1 MIEKI
6 MMHKWLKYILYYIQV
21 ESYRI
26 DYEKNKTYILSKS
39 TAFSR
44 IYNKIYDH
52 SNKFISRLCNMN
64 MHKST
69 LLSKSKLTTKVDPT
83 LSMQITTQTLQ
94 SFTSNLNTRWRY
106 KIISI
111 RLTLED
117 SKQIKSVKRV
127 LQTEAIRGTSE
138 ACFCLHL
145 AINSDHGQ
153 EYIKTSCMHITF
165 RIDQWWSCVWF
176 INYKI

>member
-1 MIEKI
+1 M
-6 MMHKWLKYILYYIQV
+6 YYIQV

-83 LSMQITTQTLQ
+83 LSMQNTTQTLQ

-106 KIISI
+106 KIKSKHSTNIG
-111 RLTLED
+111 RLHTNLSSEYFRR
-117 SKQIKSVKRV
+117 KPFEAHQRHVSVYTWR
-127 LQTEAIRGTSE
+127 
-138 ACFCLHL
+138 
-145 AINSDHGQ
+145 
-153 EYIKTSCMHITF
+153 
-165 RIDQWWSCVWF
+165 
-176 INYKI
+176 

>member
-1 MIEKI
+1 M
-6 MMHKWLKYILYYIQV
+6 YYIQV

-44 IYNKIYDH
+44 IYNKIYDL

-83 LSMQITTQTLQ
+83 LSMQNTTQTLQ
-94 SFTSNLNTRWRY
+94 SFTSNLNTGWRY
-106 KIISI
+106 KIK
-111 RLTLED
+111 
-117 SKQIKSVKRV
+117 SKHSTNIGR
-127 LQTEAIRGTSE
+127 LQTNLSSEYFRRKTFEAHQRHVPVYTW
-138 ACFCLHL
+138 
-145 AINSDHGQ
+145 
-153 EYIKTSCMHITF
+153 
-165 RIDQWWSCVWF
+165 R
-176 INYKI
+176 

>member
-1 MIEKI
+1 M
-6 MMHKWLKYILYYIQV
+6 YYIQV

-44 IYNKIYDH
+44 IYNKIYDL

-64 MHKST
+64 MHKSI

-83 LSMQITTQTLQ
+83 LSMQNTTQTLQ

-106 KIISI
+106 KIK
-111 RLTLED
+111 
-117 SKQIKSVKRV
+117 SKHSTNIGR
-127 LQTEAIRGTSE
+127 LQTNLSSEYFRRKPFEAHQRHMRYFLFTLG
-138 ACFCLHL
+138 
-145 AINSDHGQ
+145 D
-153 EYIKTSCMHITF
+153 K
-165 RIDQWWSCVWF
+165 
-176 INYKI
+176 

>member
-1 MIEKI
+1 M
-6 MMHKWLKYILYYIQV
+6 YYIQV

-44 IYNKIYDH
+44 IYNKIYDL

-83 LSMQITTQTLQ
+83 LSMQNTTQTLQ

-106 KIISI
+106 KIKPKHSTNIG
-111 RLTLED
+111 R
-117 SKQIKSVKRV
+117 
-127 LQTEAIRGTSE
+127 LQTNLSMHIRGMCVIS
-138 ACFCLHL
+138 CLHL

-165 RIDQWWSCVWF
+165 RIDQ
-176 INYKI
+176 

>member
-1 MIEKI
+1 

-44 IYNKIYDH
+44 IYNKIYDL

-83 LSMQITTQTLQ
+83 LSMQNTTQTFQ

-106 KIISI
+106 KLNLSI

-117 SKQIKSVKRV
+117 SKQICQAS
-127 LQTEAIRGTSE
+127 TSDWSHSMHIRGMCVIS
-138 ACFCLHL
+138 CLHL
-145 AINSDHGQ
+145 AINSDQGQ
-153 EYIKTSCMHITF
+153 EYIKTSCMHRPF

>member
-1 MIEKI
+1 
-6 MMHKWLKYILYYIQV
+6 
-21 ESYRI
+21 
-26 DYEKNKTYILSKS
+26 
-39 TAFSR
+39 
-44 IYNKIYDH
+44 
-52 SNKFISRLCNMN
+52 MN

-153 EYIKTSCMHITF
+153 EYIKTSCMHRTF
-165 RIDQWWSCVWF
+165 RIDQ
-176 INYKI
+176 